1 MTAHA
6 GVLNDG
12 PAGSTRVSALST
24 PTRHYPALDGLRGI
38 AALAVVGYHVAL
50 YFKLPYAPAHA
61 YLAVDFFFMLSG
73 YVIAHAYDTRLNRNM
88 GLTAFLIIRLV
99 RLYPLVVLGVGIG
112 TIALLVGV
120 NIVPGLTIL
129 GVLQAAAANIFLL
142 PATSLLNIRPLA
154 FPTDSPLWSLAFEIW
169 INVLYAATFRRLTRP
184 VLIVSLL
191 AGAAL
196 TSWASLRYGSL
207 NIGFTVAEFYLG
219 SVRVLFPFVAGILL
233 SRLGSVR
240 RGSCVWC
247 QFAAIPLIAAFAGP
261 DLSSG
266 AYDAAAVII
275 LFPMVV
281 AAAAASS
288 PAPWLDKIWGFL
300 GAVSYP
306 LYVLHF
312 PFVVVLSNLTHRRHI
327 TGIGLY
333 AAAGVT
339 MLLTIT
345 IAIAALYLYDQP
357 VRRLL
362 YRRLGRPA
370 PA

>member
-1 MTAHA
+1 MTAHTA
-6 GVLNDG
+6 VLNQEA
-12 PAGSTRVSALST
+12 AGSFMTRALSK
-24 PTRHYPALDGLRGI
+24 PTHHYPALDGLRGI

-73 YVIAHAYDTRLNRNM
+73 FVIAHAYDTRLSKTM
-88 GLTAFLIIRLV
+88 GLTGFLIVRLV

-112 TIALLVGV
+112 TIALLIGV
-120 NIVPGLTIL
+120 NVVPGLTIL
-129 GVLQAAAANIFLL
+129 AVLQAAAANMLLL

-169 INVLYAATFRRLTRP
+169 INVIYAATFRRLTTP
-184 VLIVSLL
+184 VLIVSLS

-196 TSWASLRYGSL
+196 TIWTALRFGNL
-207 NIGFTVAEFYLG
+207 NIGFTVAQFYLG
-219 SVRVLFPFVAGILL
+219 GVRVLFPFVAGVLL
-233 SRLGSVR
+233 NRLMSIR
-240 RGSCVWC
+240 RQSCVWC
-247 QFAAIPLIAAFAGP
+247 RFAAIPLIVAFAGP
-261 DLSSG
+261 DPSSG
-266 AYDAAAVII
+266 AYDAATVII
-275 LFPMVV
+275 LFPLVV
-281 AAAAASS
+281 AASAAAR
-288 PAPWLDKIWGFL
+288 PAPGLDKIWGFL

-312 PFVVVLSNLTHRRHI
+312 PFVVVLSNLAHRHHI

-333 AAAGVT
+333 PAAGVT

-345 IAIAALYLYDQP
+345 IAIFALYLYDQP
-357 VRRLL
+357 IRRLL
-362 YRRLGRPA
+362 GRRLRPLA